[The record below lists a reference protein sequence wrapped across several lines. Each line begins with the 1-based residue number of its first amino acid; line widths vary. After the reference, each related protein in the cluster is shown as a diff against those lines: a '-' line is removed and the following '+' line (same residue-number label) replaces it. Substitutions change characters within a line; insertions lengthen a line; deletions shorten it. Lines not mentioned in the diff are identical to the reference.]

1 MVSATGTSTVNEK
14 PTRPATRRR
23 AVRLKLDLPLLVASV
38 SLLVFGILMV
48 YSASWDYSYQQY
60 GNAGLMFQRQ
70 LMWLGL
76 GLIVAVALTIIDYHV
91 WQKLAVPAMVFTL
104 LLLIVVLLVNEVRNN
119 AVRTLIGGS
128 VQPSELAKIV
138 MVLYL
143 SVWLYA
149 RRDQLK
155 DVNLGLFPLAVILG
169 VLGGL
174 IIVQPDLSAV
184 VTIFILG
191 GTLFFLA
198 GADLRQIFLLVVV
211 ALLVGAVVVQLNPTG
226 NERINDYLPGLRD
239 PLSAHYHVRRA
250 LEAFSNGGW
259 LGVGIGKSETK
270 LTGLPVPPTD
280 SIYAV
285 VGEETGVLGAAIVLI
300 LYTVVLWRGLLIAR
314 RAPDGLGT
322 LMASGL
328 TLWIVWEAYI
338 NMAVMVNMLPFAGN
352 ALPLISAG
360 GSNLLVTLASIGILM
375 NISRLS
381 IQTQEEDGKLFNSVV
396 DLRRRYGRRRVSRA
410 ERAEKPV
417 RARSR

>member
-1 MVSATGTSTVNEK
+1 MFSTTGASTVSEGR
-14 PTRPATRRR
+14 PRPATRRR
-23 AVRLKLDLPLLVASV
+23 SVRLKLDIPLLVASV

-60 GNAGLMFQRQ
+60 GDASLMFRRQ

-76 GLIVAVALTIIDYHV
+76 GLVVAVMLTIVDYHV
-91 WQKLAVPAMVFTL
+91 WQKLAVPAMGVTL
-104 LLLIVVLLVNEVRNN
+104 FLLIAVLLVNEVRNN

-155 DVNLGLFPLAVILG
+155 DVSLGLFPLAVILG

-226 NERINDYLPGLRD
+226 NERISAYVPGLRD

-285 VGEETGVLGAAIVLI
+285 VGEETGVLGASVILV
-300 LYTVVLWRGLLIAR
+300 LYTVILWRGLLIAR

-338 NMAVMVNMLPFAGN
+338 NMAVMVNLLPFAGN

-381 IQTQEEDGKLFNSVV
+381 IQTQEEDGKFFNAVV

-410 ERAEKPV
+410 ERAKKP
-417 RARSR
+417 AR

>member
-1 MVSATGTSTVNEK
+1 MFSATGTTPVNER
-14 PTRPATRRR
+14 PTRPASRRR
-23 AVRLKLDLPLLVASV
+23 GVRLKLDLPLLVASV

-48 YSASWDYSYQQY
+48 YSASWDYSYQHYQ
-60 GNAGLMFQRQ
+60 NAAFMFQRQ

-76 GLIVAVALTIIDYHV
+76 GLIVAVVLTVVDYHV
-91 WQKLAVPAMVFTL
+91 WQNLAVPAMAFTVI
-104 LLLIVVLLVNEVRNN
+104 LLIVVLLVNEVRNN

-138 MVLYL
+138 TVLYL

-149 RRDQLK
+149 RKDQLK
-155 DVNLGLFPLAVILG
+155 DVNLGLFPLSVILG

-226 NERINDYLPGLRD
+226 NERISAYLPGLRD
-239 PLSAHYHVRRA
+239 PLSAHYHVRRS

-259 LGVGIGKSETK
+259 FGVGIGKSETK

-285 VGEETGVLGAAIVLI
+285 VGEETGVFGAAILLV

-328 TLWIVWEAYI
+328 TLWIVWEAFI

-381 IQTQEEDGKLFNSVV
+381 IQTQEEDGRLFNSVV

-417 RARSR
+417 RAR

>member
-1 MVSATGTSTVNEK
+1 MFSATGSPTMTERQTK
-14 PTRPATRRR
+14 PRARRR
-23 AVRLKLDLPLLVASV
+23 GINLKIDIPLL
-38 SLLVFGILMV
+38 LTIITLTVFGILMV
-48 YSASWDYSYQQY
+48 FSASVDYSDLQY
-60 GNAGLMFQRQ
+60 NDPSLMFTRQ

-76 GLIVAVALTIIDYHV
+76 GIVVAVALTFIDYHV
-91 WQKLAVPAMVFTL
+91 WTKLAVPAMGVTL
-104 LLLIVVLLVNEVRNN
+104 FLLVAVLFINEVRNN
-119 AVRTLIGGS
+119 AVRTLVGGS

-149 RRDQLK
+149 RREQLK

-198 GADLRQIFLLVVV
+198 GADLKQIFLLVVV
-211 ALLVGAVVVQLNPTG
+211 AALAGTVVVQLNPTG
-226 NERINDYLPGLRD
+226 NERITAYLPGLQD
-239 PLSAHYHVRRA
+239 PFSAHYHVRRS
-250 LEAFSNGGW
+250 LEAFVNGGW
-259 LGVGIGKSETK
+259 VGVGIGNSETK
-270 LTGLPVPPTD
+270 RTGLPVPPTD
-280 SIYAV
+280 SIFAV
-285 VGEETGVLGAAIVLI
+285 VGEETGVLGAGFLVL
-300 LYTVVLWRGLLIAR
+300 LYASVLWRGLTIAR

-328 TLWIVWEAYI
+328 TLWIVWEAFI

-360 GSNLLVTLASIGILM
+360 GSNLLVTLASVGTLM
-375 NISRLS
+375 NISRQS
-381 IQTQEEDGKLFNSVV
+381 IQTQEDDVKLFNAVV
-396 DLRRRYGRRRVSRA
+396 DLRRRNRRRRVSRA
-410 ERAEKPV
+410 ERA
-417 RARSR
+417 